1 MAGGYA
7 YQDAYVRST
16 TVSAR
21 EGATVGQV
29 PHHTFSL
36 WNTVHM
42 HSRLSTGLG
51 VIQRSDMFA
60 AIDNTVVLPGY
71 VRVDA
76 AAYFVVDNQ
85 ARLQLNIEN
94 LDGQDVLPERGR
106 QHKHL
111 ARISASRSCRA
122 DHPLLALLCH
132 CAPPIPGGNML
143 RKRTLRAARGAS
155 VLDRISNRRGAQ
167 AFACA
172 VKSPPLLINWREH
185 QRAGRELRC
194 VP

>member
-1 MAGGYA
+1 VTGTLVPRWTMAGGYA
-7 YQDAYVRST
+7 YQDAYVCGT

-94 LDGQDVLPERGR
+94 LTDQTYYLNADGNTN
-106 QHKHL
+106 
-111 ARISASRSCRA
+111 ISPGYPRAVRVALISR
-122 DHPLLALLCH
+122 
-132 CAPPIPGGNML
+132 
-143 RKRTLRAARGAS
+143 
-155 VLDRISNRRGAQ
+155 
-167 AFACA
+167 F
-172 VKSPPLLINWREH
+172 
-185 QRAGRELRC
+185 
-194 VP
+194 